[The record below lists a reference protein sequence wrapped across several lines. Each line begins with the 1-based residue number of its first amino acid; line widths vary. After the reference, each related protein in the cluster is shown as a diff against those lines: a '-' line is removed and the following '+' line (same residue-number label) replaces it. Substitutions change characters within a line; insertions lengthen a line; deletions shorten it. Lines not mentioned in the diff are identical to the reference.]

1 MFVLS
6 CFAITGEL
14 MSSIET
20 RPVSI
25 DTEPLHSVA
34 DLGIGAGSAGQPL
47 PNALQSWLAITA
59 IVLIAVDLRPA
70 IVSIGPVL
78 PSIRQE
84 FHLSHAAASLLTS
97 IPNLLMGSLALPTP
111 WLARRF
117 GRDRLLLVA
126 LILLCVSTAARAFSP
141 NTPVLL
147 WTTGGVG
154 AGIAVAGTLIAGFIK
169 ANFPTKAA
177 LLMGI
182 YAASLSVGSTI
193 TAATTG
199 LLADY
204 RDRGWRFATG
214 TWSIFGLV
222 AIITWTLVTIR
233 EHRHKMKIGRFPLHH
248 HVSLH
253 FGIKLHGSSL
263 YTLHL
268 PTSFSM
274 PCWPG

>member
-1 MFVLS
+1 
-6 CFAITGEL
+6 

-25 DTEPLHSVA
+25 DTGPLHSSA
-34 DLGIGAGSAGQPL
+34 DLGVGAGSEGQSL
-47 PNALQSWLAITA
+47 PNALQGWLAITA
-59 IVLIAVDLRPA
+59 IVLVAVDLRPA

-126 LILLCVSTAARAFSP
+126 LILLCVSTAARASSP
-141 NTPVLL
+141 STAVLL

-182 YAASLSVGSTI
+182 YATSLSVGSTI

-199 LLADY
+199 LLAGY

-214 TWSIFGLV
+214 AWSIFGLV

-233 EHRHKMKIGRFPLHH
+233 EHRHKMNIGRLPLHH
-248 HVSLH
+248 RVP
-253 FGIKLHGSSL
+253 
-263 YTLHL
+263 L
-268 PTSFSM
+268 PLRNKTAWIVAMYFAFTNFLFYAM
-274 PCWPG
+274 LA